1 MLLFMGVVRL
11 PRDLHEVLV
20 VHGYQMIQQGFA
32 GLQEK
37 AQHERIALVIRESPE
52 IFGTITF
59 SLLEEVV
66 EKRGGEHLVL
76 EIVDPR
82 CGDSVIPLQV
92 GLYRGDRGGGRV
104 FFEVVKGRALLAI
117 GDQQQLVN
125 GLAQLRDNRLK
136 TVSNS
141 STCTFEQT

>member
-1 MLLFMGVVRL
+1 
-11 PRDLHEVLV
+11 
-20 VHGYQMIQQGFA
+20 
-32 GLQEK
+32 
-37 AQHERIALVIRESPE
+37 
-52 IFGTITF
+52 
-59 SLLEEVV
+59 
-66 EKRGGEHLVL
+66 
-76 EIVDPR
+76 
-82 CGDSVIPLQV
+82 
-92 GLYRGDRGGGRV
+92 LYRGDRGGGRV